1 MLRPDLS
8 NRQPQASI
16 AAVHPRLELA
26 CDGRFA
32 NGARALLWILPP
44 EGRPCRAALV
54 CVQPFA
60 EEANLS
66 RRLIVTQARRLA
78 ARGIAVV
85 IPDLFGTGDSA
96 GEFEQATLPQW
107 TDDIAI
113 ALSLTAARL
122 GLEPALWGV
131 RFGAL
136 LAAHCAHDGRAT
148 ALLTWHPIRDG
159 GQPVAQYRRLA
170 KLRGLKQAPASAI
183 ANQSAPTRAAL
194 SSESATHE
202 PAACLELAG
211 YRLSAQLIE
220 QMQSLT
226 WPKELPC
233 SVLEVEP
240 GGQAGDTA
248 VAFWHALDAPDD
260 EALFKATEHRLEDW
274 LSRQATDAPKRG
286 DRSTDSGWPG
296 SAASMQAGQAGA
308 SLDAAAERAVSFDA
322 PSDVLRGIVHAGAG
336 SIGVVIVPGQPQTR
350 VGSHR
355 MFVQLARALAAA
367 GYPTLRYDLAGYG
380 DSDGIRSAYDA
391 TPADVAAAVAALRAE
406 APQVQRVVL
415 WGLCDGATAAA
426 LASDDISQLAGLVLA
441 NPWVHDE
448 SLRARALVD
457 DHYRG
462 RIASAAFWRRL
473 LTGGVRIGPAIVE
486 AAGHMRRALAPR
498 RTTPDTPAERLLRV
512 LQTSRA
518 SVALLLSGQ
527 DLTAGEM
534 NALLASDERWA
545 RVAGR
550 LSIEPLPQADH
561 TMSRSDDLRRA
572 VAATI
577 AFLDGLRPASTL

>member
-1 MLRPDLS
+1 M
-8 NRQPQASI
+8 I
-16 AAVHPRLELA
+16 HPKLELV

-32 NGARALLWILPP
+32 RGARALLWVLPP
-44 EGRPCRAALV
+44 EGQSCRAAVV

-66 RRLIVTQARRLA
+66 RRLIVSQARRLA
-78 ARGIAVV
+78 KRGIAVV

-96 GEFEQATLPQW
+96 GEFEQATLAQW
-107 TDDIAI
+107 KDDIAT
-113 ALSLTAARL
+113 ALSLAAARL
-122 GLEPALWGV
+122 ALKPLLWGV

-136 LAAHCAHDGRAT
+136 LAAHCAADGRAA
-148 ALLTWHPIRDG
+148 ALLTWHPIKDG

-170 KLRGLKQAPASAI
+170 KLRGLKQASVSAAPKESMPAGA
-183 ANQSAPTRAAL
+183 TL
-194 SSESATHE
+194 SFESATQE
-202 PAACLELAG
+202 QAACIELAG
-211 YRLSAQLIE
+211 YRLSTQLIE

-226 WPKELPC
+226 WPDERPC
-233 SVLEVEP
+233 PVLEIEP
-240 GGQAGDTA
+240 SGQAGDTA
-248 VAFWHALDAPDD
+248 VPFWHALDAPDD
-260 EALFKATEHRLEDW
+260 EALFTATEHRLEDW
-274 LSRQATDAPKRG
+274 LSKQAADALKRTDPSAEP
-286 DRSTDSGWPG
+286 GWP
-296 SAASMQAGQAGA
+296 SDAASMQSSQASEPYSGA
-308 SLDAAAERAVSFDA
+308 DERSVTIDA
-322 PSDVLRGIVHAGAG
+322 PSGVLRGIVHAGAD

-367 GYPTLRYDLAGYG
+367 GYPALRYDLAGYG

-406 APQVQRVVL
+406 APQVDRVVL

-426 LASDDISQLAGLVLA
+426 LASGDIAQLAGLVLA

-448 SLRARALVD
+448 SLRARTLVD

-473 LTGGVRIGPAIVE
+473 LTGGVRIGPAIIE
-486 AAGHMRRALAPR
+486 AAGHLRRALAPR
-498 RTTPDTPAERLLRV
+498 GTTPDTPAERLLRV
-512 LQTSRA
+512 LQTGRV
-518 SVALLLSGQ
+518 SVVLLLSGQ

-534 NALLASDERWA
+534 NALLSSDERWKRLA
-545 RVAGR
+545 DR

-561 TMSRSDDLRRA
+561 TMSRSADLRCA
-572 VAATI
+572 ITSTT
-577 AFLDGLRPASTL
+577 AFLQTLRPGYVK